1 MLARAFR
8 LIWGD
13 DVERALKPLLVV
25 GFAGSIA
32 GSASWTFVGIWAVD
46 ELDASSA
53 QLGLYFV
60 VAAAISAGAGYLGG
74 HVSDH
79 LGRRPVILVGWG
91 LTALI
96 PLSWTVVD
104 SFDSAIPLLL
114 LVSLFA
120 PIAMAATQALVAD
133 VVPPERH
140 EHSYASLR
148 VANNLGVTL
157 GPPIGGALLITGNY
171 DILWIGVTVL
181 GVVETLLA
189 WRLIPSRGAYAPEE
203 PPGRGSFGV
212 IRRDSAFLLFLVSM
226 ALANLVYFAFEVVLP
241 ISAVDS
247 HGLTP
252 AAWGF
257 LVIINPALVTL
268 FQLRLTRR
276 VQHYSVAPRLALA
289 MLLMGWPF
297 LLLSLN
303 ASIAVMAVVI
313 LIFVLGEMLWI
324 PASQAIVAGLAPPDL
339 RGAYMG
345 AFASTSSAGFALGPF
360 IGLQIRGGYG
370 DTAMW
375 VFFAAVSVVAA
386 LLGVVATRYAVERA
400 RTASARSAQT
410 SAAT

>member
-1 MLARAFR
+1 MLGRLFR

-13 DVERALKPLLVV
+13 DVERALRPLLIV
-25 GFAGSIA
+25 GFVGSLG
-32 GSASWTFVGIWAVD
+32 GSACWTFVGIWAID
-46 ELDASSA
+46 ELQASSS

-60 VAAAISAGAGYLGG
+60 AAAVISASMGYLGG

-79 LGRRPVILVGWG
+79 LGRRPVILAGWG
-91 LTALI
+91 LTAFV

-104 SFDSAIPLLL
+104 DYMTALPLLL
-114 LVSLFA
+114 LLSLFG

-157 GPPIGGALLITGNY
+157 GPPIGGALLLTGNY
-171 DILWIGVTVL
+171 DVLWIGVTVIGAL
-181 GVVETLLA
+181 ELFLA
-189 WRLIPSRGAYAPEE
+189 WRLLPARGEYAPEE
-203 PPGRGSFGV
+203 PPARGSFGV
-212 IRRDSAFLLFLVSM
+212 IRRDGAFLLFLVAM
-226 ALANLVYFAFEVVLP
+226 VLAHLVYFAFEAVLP
-241 ISAVDS
+241 IVAVDS
-247 HGLTP
+247 YGLTP

-257 LVIINPALVTL
+257 LVIVNPLLVTL

-276 VQHYSVAPRLALA
+276 VERYPAAPKFALA

-303 ASIAVMAVVI
+303 SSVAVIAVVI

-324 PASQAIVAGLAPPDL
+324 PTSQAIAAGLAPADL

-360 IGLQIRGGYG
+360 IGLQVRGGFG
-370 DTAMW
+370 DSAMW
-375 VFFAAVSVVAA
+375 GFFAGVAVIGAI
-386 LLGVVATRYAVERA
+386 LGVIACRYAFAVRKA
-400 RTASARSAQT
+400 RL
-410 SAAT
+410 AAA

>member
-1 MLARAFR
+1 MLGRFFR

-13 DVERALKPLLVV
+13 DVERALKPLLIV
-25 GFAGSIA
+25 GFAGSLA
-32 GSASWTFVGIWAVD
+32 GSATWTFVGIWAVD

-60 VAAAISAGAGYLGG
+60 VAAAVSASAGYLGG
-74 HVSDH
+74 HISDH
-79 LGRRPVILVGWG
+79 LGRRPVILAGWG
-91 LTALI
+91 LTAAI
-96 PLSWTVVD
+96 PLSWTFVD
-104 SFDSAIPLLL
+104 AFSTAIPLLL

-171 DILWIGVTVL
+171 DVLWIGVTAL
-181 GVVETLLA
+181 GALETVLA
-189 WRLIPSRGAYAPEE
+189 WRLIPSRGDYAPEE
-203 PPGRGSFGV
+203 PPERGSFGV
-212 IRRDSAFLLFLVSM
+212 IRRDRAFLLFLVSM

-276 VQHYSVAPRLALA
+276 VQRYPVAPKLALA

-303 ASIAVMAVVI
+303 ASIPIMALVI
-313 LIFVLGEMLWI
+313 LIFVIGEMLWI
-324 PASQAIVAGLAPPDL
+324 PASQAIVAGLAPADL

-360 IGLQIRGGYG
+360 LGLQIRGGFG
-370 DTAMW
+370 DAAM
-375 VFFAAVSVVAA
+375 
-386 LLGVVATRYAVERA
+386 
-400 RTASARSAQT
+400 
-410 SAAT
+410 